1 MASGTEEY
9 PGQTPAQ
16 QPAGAAA
23 SHKWWVLVSIG
34 IGTFMSALD
43 GSVVN
48 SILPVIGQT
57 LHPSAAVGSGLA
69 GSQVAAVEWVVTVYL
84 LVLSGLLLGFGRL
97 GDLQGH
103 KNVYIAGFFIF
114 MASSALCGL
123 AGSIPMLVFFRA
135 LQAIGAAM
143 LSANSPAILT
153 KSFPAS
159 MRGRA
164 LGLQATM
171 TYMGLTVGPSLGG
184 WLADQFTWRSVFYI
198 NVPVAILALGLS
210 LRYIPAD
217 KPQKVGERFDWGGAL
232 VFMTGLVSLLL
243 GLNQGHALGWA
254 SPTILALLGGALLL
268 IALFIRLELRQAAP
282 MLDLS
287 LFTSRTFSASVTSA
301 VLNYMCVYS
310 ITFLLPFFLIQGL
323 GYNTSQ
329 SGLTLSAMPLVM
341 AVVAPFSGALSDRI
355 GARSLSITGMLLIMS
370 GLLLLAGLG
379 PGSSQMDIAWRLMV
393 CGLGIGIFISPN
405 NSALMGAAPRRRQ
418 GIAAAIMA
426 TARNVGMVLGI
437 GITGAI
443 FTTALAQASAAAQ
456 NSLFAALRT
465 SFLFAAG
472 FAALGMLASA
482 IHSKENSNQVDNP
495 TQNNSS

>member
-1 MASGTEEY
+1 MTREQTDN
-9 PGQTPAQ
+9 PGPTPAK
-16 QPAGAAA
+16 QPAGAEA

-57 LHPSAAVGSGLA
+57 LHPAAATGAGLA
-69 GSQVAAVEWVVTVYL
+69 GAQVAAVEWVVTVYL

-123 AGSIPMLVFFRA
+123 AGSIPMLVTFRA

-153 KSFPAS
+153 KSFPAI

-198 NVPVAILALGLS
+198 NVPIAILALGLS

-217 KPQKVGERFDWGGAL
+217 KPLKVVERFDWGGAL
-232 VFMTGLVSLLL
+232 VFMAGLVSLLL
-243 GLNQGHALGWA
+243 GLNQGHALGWT

-287 LFTSRTFSASVTSA
+287 LFTNRTFSASVASA

-323 GYNTSQ
+323 GYGASQ

-341 AVVAPFSGALSDRI
+341 AVVAPLSGALSDRI
-355 GARSLSITGMLLIMS
+355 GARSLSISGMLLIMS

-379 PGSSQMDIAWRLMV
+379 SESSQVDIAWRLMV

-443 FTTALAQASAAAQ
+443 FTTALAQASAAGQ
-456 NSLFAALRT
+456 NSLFPALRT
-465 SFLFAAG
+465 SFFFAAG
-472 FAALGMLASA
+472 FAALGILASA
-482 IHSKENSNQVDNP
+482 IHSKENSNK
-495 TQNNSS
+495 S